1 MLDPTCHTP
10 RKVYETDA
18 GYANLEGAY
27 VLLDMPI
34 LKAHTSYRLPLFLP
48 TDGRNAVR
56 ATAASAIASAEASY
70 VNERKKA
77 LVFNTALVFIV
88 LQDGVAKAESQYQ
101 TSPFSNEM
109 IRLTSFGR
117 VPNYWSWSSALASH
131 LGYDARYVS
140 HAFVAL
146 ITGTLL
152 PDVNSTLESSTV
164 A

>member
-1 MLDPTCHTP
+1 
-10 RKVYETDA
+10 
-18 GYANLEGAY
+18 
-27 VLLDMPI
+27 MPI
-34 LKAHTSYRLPLFLP
+34 LKTHTSYRLPVFLP

-56 ATAASAIASAEASY
+56 ATAASAIASAEASS
-70 VNERKKA
+70 EKKKA
-77 LVFNTALVFIV
+77 LVFKTALVLMVF
-88 LQDGVAKAESQYQ
+88 QDGMAKAESQYQ
-101 TSPFSNEM
+101 TTPFSNEM